1 MHPLLLTTEGGVQ
14 DISNGS
20 VDLEH
25 FLTEHH
31 KKKKFREEYMELLRQ
46 FEIDFD
52 KKYLFEFLD

>member
-1 MHPLLLTTEGGVQ
+1 MQ